1 MSLAIPMPER
11 PRRARGRLQLLA
23 IIGLVVGP
31 MLLASAMYK
40 WNFWVP
46 QGRSY
51 SGALIG
57 NGQTPADLGVQ
68 GRSQGEQWQ
77 LLVTAP
83 GTCGEDCQQLVYLAR
98 QINIA
103 LGREASR
110 AGHALAA
117 SGELPADFANLVSPR
132 MSGATR
138 KPGFTVAVLATL
150 LAAVVVLLGAY
161 TRLTHAG
168 LGCPDWPGCYG
179 FVHVPLSEAQLAHA
193 ELHFPD
199 APVEAQKG
207 WNEMIHRYFAG
218 ALGLLILGL
227 ALHALVRRG
236 RDSQPLKLP
245 LLLLA
250 VVIAQ
255 AAFGMWTVTLK
266 LWPQVVTAHLLGGFT
281 TLALLFLLALR
292 LSGRFAARRYPA
304 ATRGLAGLALLL
316 VIGQIALGGWVS
328 SNYAAVACIDL
339 PTCHGEWWPRMDFAN
354 GFHLTQH
361 IGPNYLGGQLD
372 SDARTAIHMTHRIGA
387 LCVTLVLLLLAWRL
401 QRSGLVWPTA
411 LMLLGLS
418 LQIGLGISNVLLH
431 LPLPVAVAH
440 NGGGALL
447 LLSLVLVNYRL
458 RAPASVRAPAP
469 SPQRVRR
476 TLPPAQGS
484 RLKAA

>member
-1 MSLAIPMPER
+1 M
-11 PRRARGRLQLLA
+11 
-23 IIGLVVGP
+23 
-31 MLLASAMYK
+31 
-40 WNFWVP
+40 
-46 QGRSY
+46 
-51 SGALIG
+51 
-57 NGQTPADLGVQ
+57 T
-68 GRSQGEQWQ
+68 
-77 LLVTAP
+77 
-83 GTCGEDCQQLVYLAR
+83 
-98 QINIA
+98 
-103 LGREASR
+103 
-110 AGHALAA
+110 
-117 SGELPADFANLVSPR
+117 
-132 MSGATR
+132 GATR

-236 RDSQPLKLP
+236 RDGQPLKLP

-387 LCVTLVLLLLAWRL
+387 LCVTEKRSVRPADLQTRLEGLVLHGQKDFVTAGDSASWWLVAARDEAPGQPPRLSMTVVLAGAPGARLEALPALPLMPDVPHSRLLLDGAHCERL
-401 QRSGLVWPTA
+401 PGDGWDDYVRPFRLLEDVHVLAALVGWLYGVGHECGWPSPLLLRLAGILGGCAEVARHPVACVGTQAVLAGLFEQFSALEGQLDAAFAANASTWEALWQRDRGLLAIANGARKVRLEKA
-411 LMLLGLS
+411 LTRLGLDPG
-418 LQIGLGISNVLLH
+418 Q
-431 LPLPVAVAH
+431 
-440 NGGGALL
+440 
-447 LLSLVLVNYRL
+447 
-458 RAPASVRAPAP
+458 
-469 SPQRVRR
+469 
-476 TLPPAQGS
+476 
-484 RLKAA
+484 